1 VILTRSL
8 RQILWRR
15 SHPIAT
21 VTPMAT
27 PSSVSAQ
34 RSSRTPSH
42 RTASQ
47 WVAAVTTAVL
57 ATSASSCSTPDTS
70 LADAYAFLDLAM
82 DTCGRG
88 DQLRLPP
95 SYLSGVPAAD
105 SPDASYV
112 YDVAVTTIAYTAR
125 GTDEDLA
132 RARTLAA
139 SLVALQTSDPA
150 GDGRL
155 RNAYPCTAPAGST
168 QALTDTTSTG
178 NMAWTG
184 LALLQVHATD
194 DDAATLEAA
203 VRLGTWVHETTADDR
218 GTGGYTGGLDADGS
232 AFRWK
237 STEHNLDVAAFFLML
252 ASATGDP
259 VWSERAESAMATV
272 TALQDPASGHYWVG
286 TGTDG
291 TTPNTDDYV
300 PEDVQS
306 WASLV
311 LPGDATSRA
320 LDWAAVNLVVGPD
333 GARGAKVG
341 DGPDATETVWLEGT
355 AHLAC
360 ALRVRGLDRDAALA
374 DELLDTLRDAQRAPE
389 TPGDDSPA
397 ADDRPDDQPRGI
409 PAASQDGTAGGD
421 STIYDALHTGTTAWF
436 VLALQGSDPFSDD
449 GRT

>member
-1 VILTRSL
+1 
-8 RQILWRR
+8 
-15 SHPIAT
+15 
-21 VTPMAT
+21 MAT
-27 PSSVSAQ
+27 LTSVSAQ

-47 WVAAVTTAVL
+47 WFAAVTTAVL
-57 ATSASSCSTPDTS
+57 ATSASSCSTPDAS
-70 LADAYAFLDLAM
+70 VSDAYAFLDLAM

-105 SPDASYV
+105 APEASYV

-125 GTDEDLA
+125 GTDEDLG

-139 SLVALQTSDPA
+139 SLVSLQGSDPD

-155 RNAYPCTAPAGST
+155 RNAYPCTAPADSS
-168 QALTDTTSTG
+168 QALTDASSTG
-178 NMAWTG
+178 NMAWAG
-184 LALLQVHATD
+184 LALLQVYAAAD
-194 DDAATLEAA
+194 DSTADAATPDTAVLDAAVLDAA
-203 VRLGTWVHETTADDR
+203 VRLGIWIHDVTADDR
-218 GTGGYTGGLDADGS
+218 GTGGYTGGLAADGTPIL
-232 AFRWK
+232 WK
-237 STEHNLDVAAFFLML
+237 STEHNIDVAAFFLML

-259 VWSERAESAMATV
+259 VWSERAQSALSVV
-272 TALQDPASGHYWVG
+272 TSLQDPATGHYWVG

-291 TTPNTDDYV
+291 VTTNTDDYV

-320 LDWAAVNLVVGPD
+320 LDWASTNLLVGD
-333 GARGAKVG
+333 DDARGAKVG
-341 DGPDATETVWLEGT
+341 DGADPTETVWHEGT

-360 ALRVRGLDRDAALA
+360 ALRVRGLERDAALA

-389 TPGDDSPA
+389 ASSSAPSLTDGQSSSGVA
-397 ADDRPDDQPRGI
+397 PRGV

-436 VLALQGSDPFSDD
+436 VLAAQGSDPFSDD